1 MIHLLACMVS
11 LLDKAAID
19 KGTKAPV
26 APKLDWSDKQETN
39 REQLRVYRCF
49 ASSFHLLLP
58 VSEMRWLPSSGNSLP
73 PNGQI
78 MSWMLLQVGVGFSFI
93 VTEFLSLFLWLAH
106 FKPSLNIY

>member
-26 APKLDWSDKQETN
+26 APKLDWSDKTRNQQGT
-39 REQLRVYRCF
+39 VYRYF

-78 MSWMLLQVGVGFSFI
+78 VSWMLLQVGVGFSFI

-106 FKPSLNIY
+106 FKPSVNIY